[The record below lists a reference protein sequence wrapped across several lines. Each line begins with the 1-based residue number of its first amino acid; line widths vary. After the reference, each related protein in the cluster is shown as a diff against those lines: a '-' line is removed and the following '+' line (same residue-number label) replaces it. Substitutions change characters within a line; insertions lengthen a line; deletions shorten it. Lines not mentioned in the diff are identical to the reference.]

1 MQCKQF
7 GIARV
12 GSSESRA
19 AHFNACQLMRGV
31 CLSVCR
37 HAITCRVR
45 ATGHVFGSRPAR
57 TPSAAAQWS
66 VVSPR
71 LLRCMRM
78 RARLSVSTKRIG
90 LERFTRLDLLSSK
103 KNGASKQQPM
113 RERVKKNGS
122 DDALDECSF
131 KVQERRSLAHGP
143 IATYSVLPTHERR
156 RENHSLKPT
165 SSSAWKY
172 SRPSL
177 FLRFFRMSAGE

>member
-19 AHFNACQLMRGV
+19 AHFINACQLMRGV
-31 CLSVCR
+31 CLSVCLSPR
-37 HAITCRVR
+37 LLTCRVR

-103 KNGASKQQPM
+103 YGASKQQPM
-113 RERVKKNGS
+113 RERVKKKRS
-122 DDALDECSF
+122 DDTL
-131 KVQERRSLAHGP
+131 RR
-143 IATYSVLPTHERR
+143 V
-156 RENHSLKPT
+156 
-165 SSSAWKY
+165 
-172 SRPSL
+172 
-177 FLRFFRMSAGE
+177 FF